1 MRAIIFAS
9 LIVLLPAVAAA
20 DNPEWAYPGAPPKDL
35 PKPDPNKVVKVPGS
49 DKEYKE
55 TEVNNAFGP
64 PDWFPNEH
72 APMPKAVSN
81 GARPDPRAC
90 ALCHLPT
97 GDGHPES
104 ASVAGLNANYIVR
117 QLQEFREGRRTG
129 IRTGAMVGIAKAIKD
144 EDAHEAAAYFSARK
158 QAPGYMK
165 VVESA
170 TVPKSVVGE
179 GSMRFAVKDGGTEP
193 IGNRIIEL
201 PQDEEAARARN
212 PKHGFIAHVPPG
224 SLEKGKA
231 LVTTGGGK
239 TLPCTICHG
248 PGLKGLGEVPPIA
261 ARSTLYLYRQLND
274 IKSGA
279 RKGPSVALMEQVV
292 AKLEPDDMLAIVA
305 YVASMEP

>member
-117 QLQEFREGRRTG
+117 QLWDIQNGERTG
-129 IRTGAMVGIAKAIKD
+129 SSAALMKA
-144 EDAHEAAAYFSARK
+144 
-158 QAPGYMK
+158 
-165 VVESA
+165 VVE
-170 TVPKSVVGE
+170 
-179 GSMRFAVKDGGTEP
+179 
-193 IGNRIIEL
+193 
-201 PQDEEAARARN
+201 
-212 PKHGFIAHVPPG
+212 
-224 SLEKGKA
+224 
-231 LVTTGGGK
+231 
-239 TLPCTICHG
+239 
-248 PGLKGLGEVPPIA
+248 
-261 ARSTLYLYRQLND
+261 
-274 IKSGA
+274 
-279 RKGPSVALMEQVV
+279 
-292 AKLEPDDMLAIVA
+292 KLSNDDMLAIA
-305 YVASMEP
+305 ADVASKTP

>member
-1 MRAIIFAS
+1 
-9 LIVLLPAVAAA
+9 
-20 DNPEWAYPGAPPKDL
+20 
-35 PKPDPNKVVKVPGS
+35 
-49 DKEYKE
+49 
-55 TEVNNAFGP
+55 
-64 PDWFPNEH
+64 
-72 APMPKAVSN
+72 
-81 GARPDPRAC
+81 
-90 ALCHLPT
+90 
-97 GDGHPES
+97 
-104 ASVAGLNANYIVR
+104 
-117 QLQEFREGRRTG
+117 
-129 IRTGAMVGIAKAIKD
+129 
-144 EDAHEAAAYFSARK
+144 
-158 QAPGYMK
+158 
-165 VVESA
+165 
-170 TVPKSVVGE
+170 
-179 GSMRFAVKDGGTEP
+179 MRFAVKDGGTEP